1 MIEIEDLPSPLPK
14 ACSTC
19 MEPLTWVYVHHIHR
33 NVAVVPLEG
42 PDRFSFRIHTCNL
55 RRERDWRNVQR
66 YPPRALRRGA
76 RRVRAALEAAAAQ
89 RLTEKDGPDAS

>member
-1 MIEIEDLPSPLPK
+1 MEIEDLPTPLPL

-19 MEPLTWVYVHHIHR
+19 MEPLTWVYVHHIRR
-33 NVAVVPLEG
+33 NVAVVPLQG

-76 RRVRAALEAAAAQ
+76 KRAKAIYEAARAQ
-89 RLTEKDGPDAS
+89 KLIEKGASDGS